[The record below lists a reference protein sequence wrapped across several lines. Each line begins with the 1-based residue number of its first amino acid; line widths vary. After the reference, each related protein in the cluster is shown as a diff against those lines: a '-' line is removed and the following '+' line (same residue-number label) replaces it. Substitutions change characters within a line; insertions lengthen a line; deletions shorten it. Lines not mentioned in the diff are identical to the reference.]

1 MKRFNPHPRFR
12 GLALLLALTMT
23 TAPAT
28 AQDASAD
35 TDAQPTKQQ
44 KVERLNETA
53 GGFKQRLVESEAEL
67 SALVEAIGQDK
78 APINAELRALEDE
91 LKRARQELD
100 LVARQSANRAL
111 EEKRL
116 DDEIAARQKS
126 ASFVANRLDE
136 YIREFEAQLHIAELQ
151 RYEDELD
158 AAKLAMENRDL
169 ASADRFG
176 VQRAVI
182 EASLGRLEQM
192 QGGATYTGSAIDTR
206 GVLGKPG
213 AAVVGTFVQ
222 VGPVVVF
229 SDQTGELQGVVQ
241 QKIGTLLPEVV
252 PYANPD
258 HAAAV
263 KQLVEQGE
271 GKLPFDATMGEAQLT
286 EQIQEET
293 LEDELLKGGP
303 VMYPIIGLALVTALV
318 GVYKLLAILLTPG
331 VSRRRLGDLLRAV
344 AERDHDGAQRVAKSI
359 RGPVGKML
367 RAGSEHLGEPR
378 ELIEEVMY
386 ERVLTARLKVQ
397 RMLPL
402 IAICAAA
409 APLLGLLGTVS
420 GIINTFTMMQI
431 SGSDMKNV
439 SGGISEALITTKYG
453 LIVAI
458 PALLLHVIL
467 SRMARGVVD
476 RMEKAGVAFIN
487 QVMKTPPT
495 EGDRLA
501 EPSTPSPDDDT
512 PPTEPD
518 PQDAADNEQASDEQG
533 GADDA
538 ADDTDGSDDADILP
552 AEEREK
558 EPALVESRASGR
570 N

>member
-1 MKRFNPHPRFR
+1 MKRSTPHQWMRAF
-12 GLALLLALTMT
+12 ALLFAMALAA
-23 TAPAT
+23 APAV
-28 AQDASAD
+28 AQGADAEQS
-35 TDAQPTKQQ
+35 KQE
-44 KVERLNETA
+44 KVEKLNETSGA
-53 GGFKQRLVESEAEL
+53 FKQRLVESEEEL
-67 SALVEAIGQDK
+67 SALIEQIGQEK
-78 APINAELRALEDE
+78 APINAELRKLEDE
-91 LKRARQELD
+91 LKRVRRELD
-100 LVARQSANRAL
+100 TVARQSANRAL
-111 EEKRL
+111 QEKRL
-116 DDEIAARQKS
+116 DDEIAARQTS

-136 YIREFEAQLHIAELQ
+136 YIREFEAGLHVAELQ

-169 ASADRFG
+169 ASADRFD

-182 EASLGRLEQM
+182 EASLGRLEEM

-229 SDQTGELQGVVQ
+229 SDQSGKLQGVVQ

-252 PYANPD
+252 PYGDPQN
-258 HAAAV
+258 AAAV
-263 KQLVEQGE
+263 KTLAESGN
-271 GKLPFDATMGEAQLT
+271 GKLPFDATMGEAQVV
-286 EQIQEET
+286 EQIEEET
-293 LEDELLKGGP
+293 LEDELMAGGP
-303 VMYPIIGLALVTALV
+303 VMYPIIGLAIVTALV
-318 GVYKLLAILLTPG
+318 GLYKLIAILLTPG
-331 VSRRRLGDLLRAV
+331 VSRRKLSELLRNV
-344 AERDHDGAQRVAKSI
+344 AERDYDGARRVAKSI

-367 RAGSEHLGEPR
+367 RAGADHLGEPR

-386 ERVLTARLKVQ
+386 ERVLTARIKVQ

-420 GIINTFTMMQI
+420 GIINTFAMMQI
-431 SGSDMKNV
+431 NGSDMQNV
-439 SGGISEALITTKYG
+439 SGGISEALVTTKYG

-458 PALLLHVIL
+458 PSLLLHVIL

-501 EPSTPSPDDDT
+501 ELSAPSPDGDT
-512 PPTEPD
+512 PPTDPE
-518 PQDAADNEQASDEQG
+518 PQDHADADVSDGQDESEEEVDDSDETQ
-533 GADDA
+533 
-538 ADDTDGSDDADILP
+538 ILP
-552 AEEREK
+552 AEELEK
-558 EPALVESRASGR
+558 EPALVESSASGR
-570 N
+570 D